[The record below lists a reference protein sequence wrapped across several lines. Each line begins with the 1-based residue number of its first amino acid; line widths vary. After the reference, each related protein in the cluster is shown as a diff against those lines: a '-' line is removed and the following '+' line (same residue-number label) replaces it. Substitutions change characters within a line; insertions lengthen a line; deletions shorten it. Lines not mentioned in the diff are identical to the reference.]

1 VTGALRLDDGA
12 FDVSAGNVTLVSNSS
27 GQAFLDD
34 WDDATHITSGTL
46 TGDITVQRWVSAP
59 GYHHIGSPVSNPAIS
74 MISPPYALFGTNG
87 VGVTPIDG
95 PACADTTLD
104 VGSNYGYVYEWN
116 ENGPFTGSGCTLWGW
131 SVRSS
136 GSLESGRG
144 YAATRVSAG
153 DFTMNWT
160 GAVNAAAGAGTVS
173 YGSGLTNSG
182 TDGNGFH
189 LVSNPFA
196 TPISW
201 GGTSTFP
208 GAAYTWNDAT
218 GNYDSYP
225 AFLNSPLAICQGFF
239 VQAVGSGSFALDNTD
254 KLDNADPAFL
264 RTASVIGDY
273 SLQLDVAGNGFVHNT
288 VMAFANDLGGN
299 SCTNGWEIT
308 CDAYA
313 LPGNTGQPFMYTSTT
328 EGVMASPNRLQYNTQ
343 TILDGTTRS
352 IPLSLD
358 PGANGT
364 FTFTATDLESFPV
377 GTGIVLEDLQLGI
390 EHDLNTNPV
399 YTFTALASDYD
410 PANPTN
416 RFVVHF
422 SPASVTDIDN
432 VIDLTAGFYTAGE
445 KVIMQL
451 NILEPVE
458 GVFSVLNAVGQSVM
472 SNVNIT
478 TINGRHS
485 EDVSELA
492 NGVYV
497 VRFVTDGK
505 TFSGKFVKH

>member
-1 VTGALRLDDGA
+1 
-12 FDVSAGNVTLVSNSS
+12 
-27 GQAFLDD
+27 
-34 WDDATHITSGTL
+34 
-46 TGDITVQRWVSAP
+46 
-59 GYHHIGSPVSNPAIS
+59 
-74 MISPPYALFGTNG
+74 
-87 VGVTPIDG
+87 
-95 PACADTTLD
+95 
-104 VGSNYGYVYEWN
+104 
-116 ENGPFTGSGCTLWGW
+116 
-131 SVRSS
+131 
-136 GSLESGRG
+136 
-144 YAATRVSAG
+144 
-153 DFTMNWT
+153 MNWT

-377 GTGIVLEDLQLGI
+377 GTGIVLEDLQLGVM
-390 EHDLNTNPV
+390 HDLNTNPV